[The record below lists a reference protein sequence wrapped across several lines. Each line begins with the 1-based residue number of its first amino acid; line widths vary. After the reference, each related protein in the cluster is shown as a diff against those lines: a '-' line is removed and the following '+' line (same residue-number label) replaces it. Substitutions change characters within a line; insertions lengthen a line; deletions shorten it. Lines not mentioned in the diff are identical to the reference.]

1 MIQQQN
7 DFKIKLKALEDDLLY
22 RLATAQGDILDDIEL
37 IENLEKSK
45 KISVEVGKKVAII
58 QITEAKINEASESY
72 RPAASRGALIYFL
85 MTDLSKIHQ
94 FYKYSLESFINVMNR
109 SIDSISEK
117 VEEVAKSIKQ
127 GEEGEDAKEEEEK
140 KEEEKKEEEKKEE
153 EKKEEE
159 EENKMKIELGD
170 EGAESKKEGGAEEEG
185 EEEPT
190 DLIAEPMSPRSLNK
204 RVDSLIDSITSTSF
218 NFTRKGLLEKHKL
231 IVSTMLT
238 LRILL
243 RKGIL
248 ST

>member
-1 MIQQQN
+1 
-7 DFKIKLKALEDDLLY
+7 LEDDLLY

-127 GEEGEDAKEEEEK
+127 GEEGE
-140 KEEEKKEEEKKEE
+140 
-153 EKKEEE
+153 
-159 EENKMKIELGD
+159 
-170 EGAESKKEGGAEEEG
+170 
-185 EEEPT
+185 EEPT